1 MELFGTKRKFSN
13 SLMLPF
19 LATLSASFLNPK
31 KIADLF
37 SASVSFWESY
47 IDWIIQYLTFGYW
60 LFSLRKTPLRCIKVV
75 ECIGSSFSY
84 YCRVVFHCGKVPRF
98 LYPSPIETHLGCFQF
113 LIIADRVAINISYTG
128 F

>member
-37 SASVSFWESY
+37 SASVSF
-47 IDWIIQYLTFGYW
+47 
-60 LFSLRKTPLRCIKVV
+60 
-75 ECIGSSFSY
+75 
-84 YCRVVFHCGKVPRF
+84 
-98 LYPSPIETHLGCFQF
+98 
-113 LIIADRVAINISYTG
+113 
-128 F
+128 